1 MAETLQIELVAAD
14 RVVWSGEATEISA
27 RTVEGD
33 LGVLRGHAP
42 LLSLLVP
49 GIVTI
54 HPADGGEVV
63 KAVVGSGFLSVA
75 DDHISVLSEDISLA
89 GELDK
94 AVIEAELAA
103 ARESEDEDAIRFAEA
118 KALLVA

>member
-1 MAETLQIELVAAD
+1 MADSLQIELVAAD
-14 RVVWSGEATEISA
+14 RVVWSGQATEISA

-49 GIVTI
+49 GVVTI
-54 HPADGGEVV
+54 HPAEGGDVV

-89 GELDK
+89 DELDK
-94 AVIEAELAA
+94 AAVEVELTAA
-103 ARESEDEDAIRFAEA
+103 KESEDEDAVRFAEA
-118 KALLVA
+118 KAQLVS